1 MRKSKKLELHAK
13 LDWNKLEEILSALE
27 RKDELN
33 RKHLQQRKTK
43 KFNYLKFTPKNQIS
57 FGRKRRNHSHKKRTN
72 EHYKLSYAAALKRK
86 RSTNLRRK
94 FSKQN
99 LAKNKQNNSVKK
111 PILNANSSHS
121 TSSNTPADVS
131 AAKQTENNKNYTF
144 QNEIEILKK
153 ETESLKK
160 KIIHEYH
167 KFPPDDNYFR
177 THHQYDRFKN

>member
-1 MRKSKKLELHAK
+1 M
-13 LDWNKLEEILSALE
+13 
-27 RKDELN
+27 
-33 RKHLQQRKTK
+33 
-43 KFNYLKFTPKNQIS
+43 
-57 FGRKRRNHSHKKRTN
+57 
-72 EHYKLSYAAALKRK
+72 
-86 RSTNLRRK
+86 
-94 FSKQN
+94 
-99 LAKNKQNNSVKK
+99 KK

-160 KIIHEYH
+160 IIHEYH

-177 THHQYDRFKN
+177 THHPYDRFKN